1 VIRGYVPL
9 LAIVA
14 AIWGASYLFIKVAVD
29 EVEPTAMMFIR
40 LVLASAV
47 LIPVLVWRLGA
58 SEAKA
63 AVRATGRKAY
73 GVGFLNAAFPFVL
86 IAWGEKYVDSGVAAI
101 ANATVPI
108 FVVLLALRFNPSE
121 RVYGIRLA
129 GILVGLVGV
138 GVLAGL
144 HPEGGWWAVAGTLA
158 IVVASLSYAGANHF
172 VQHNYGET
180 APLVTAT
187 VSCGTAA
194 LILLPFALLQWPE
207 EMPSWEATGSIVAL
221 GIVGTAIAL
230 LFYYRLLNRYGA
242 ARASL
247 VTYLLPP
254 VALVYGVLILDEEV
268 TLNAALGLVLI
279 LAGVA
284 LGSGVG
290 SRLRRRRR
298 TAEPE
303 VEPACPPA

>member
-1 VIRGYVPL
+1 VPL

-29 EVEPTAMMFIR
+29 EVEPTAMMFFR

-47 LIPVLVWRLGA
+47 LVPLIVWRLGRRDA
-58 SEAKA
+58 VQG
-63 AVRATGRKAY
+63 VRATGWRSF
-73 GVGFLNAAFPFVL
+73 GVGLLNAALPFTL
-86 IAWGEKYVDSGVAAI
+86 IAWGEKHIDSGIAAI
-101 ANATVPI
+101 ANASVPI

-121 RVYGIRLA
+121 RVRGLRLA

-138 GVLAGL
+138 GVLTGL
-144 HPEGGWWAVAGTLA
+144 HPEGGWLAVAGTLA
-158 IVVASLSYAGANHF
+158 VVAASLSYAGANHF
-172 VQHNYGET
+172 VQHNYSST

-187 VSCGTAA
+187 VSSLTGAV
-194 LILLPFALLQWPE
+194 ILLPFALFQLPDE
-207 EMPSWEATGSIVAL
+207 PPSWEAVGSIVAL
-221 GIVGTAIAL
+221 GVLATAVAL
-230 LFYYRLLNRYGA
+230 LFFYRMLSLYGA
-242 ARASL
+242 ARSSL

-254 VALVYGVLILDEEV
+254 TALLYGVLILDEEI

-290 SRLRRRRR
+290 RELLSRRRRAR
-298 TAEPE
+298 EAA
-303 VEPACPPA
+303 PATPRP